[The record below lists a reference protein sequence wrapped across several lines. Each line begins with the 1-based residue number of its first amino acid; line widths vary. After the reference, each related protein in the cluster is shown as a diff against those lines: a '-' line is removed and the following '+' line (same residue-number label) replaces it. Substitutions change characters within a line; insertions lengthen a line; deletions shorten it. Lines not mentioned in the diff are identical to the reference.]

1 MSFPRFSGGV
11 TADDTDDT
19 ADDTNFILSIVL
31 KFIFLLYQLLFF
43 LFSGSYIYIYM
54 CISSIDNI
62 NLAIRLKEIVVHSH
76 AVAVA

>member
-31 KFIFLLYQLLFF
+31 KFIFLLYQLLF
-43 LFSGSYIYIYM
+43 LFILRIIYIYM

-62 NLAIRLKEIVVHSH
+62 NLAIRLKEIVHSH

>member
-31 KFIFLLYQLLFF
+31 KFIFLLYQLLF
-43 LFSGSYIYIYM
+43 LFILRIIYIYM

>member
-1 MSFPRFSGGV
+1 MPFPRFSGGV

-31 KFIFLLYQLLFF
+31 KFIFLLYQLLF
-43 LFSGSYIYIYM
+43 LFILRIIYIYM

>member
-1 MSFPRFSGGV
+1 MSLPRFSGGV

-31 KFIFLLYQLLFF
+31 KFIFLLYQLLF
-43 LFSGSYIYIYM
+43 LFILRIIYIYM